1 MARWLKTVLGTAGAI
16 AIAIIWAVV
25 ATLMGAPSIL
35 ITVGAVAIGAG
46 VYSYLNRNSD

>member
-1 MARWLKTVLGTAGAI
+1 MPRWFKTILGTAGAI
-16 AIAIIWAVV
+16 AIAIVWAVV

>member
-1 MARWLKTVLGTAGAI
+1 MPRWLKTVLGTAGAI

-46 VYSYLNRNSD
+46 IYTYFNRNSD